1 MHLLLSFSI
10 ARRNDSMA
18 IDGDPLLVELTHLRD
33 DQSSV
38 IEGVRD
44 TSIRVVLSASVGE
57 LMSGVQLKI
66 RS

>member
-1 MHLLLSFSI
+1 
-10 ARRNDSMA
+10 MA